1 VGSKR
6 LRFDTLCPTC
16 FYAPS
21 VSANPHDP
29 HFTRWLRSLKPRQ
42 ELVIRCALGVRFPA
56 IRADRDN
63 TARVDELTQTM
74 QLDEHRLA
82 MIIADAK
89 MIAQDIEKVISETPT
104 AAETE
109 VTH

>member
-1 VGSKR
+1 M
-6 LRFDTLCPTC
+6 
-16 FYAPS
+16 
-21 VSANPHDP
+21 SADPHDP
-29 HFTRWLRSLKPRQ
+29 KFITWLCSLEPRQ

-74 QLDEHRLA
+74 QLDEDRLA

-89 MIAQDIEKVISETPT
+89 IIAQDIEKVISEAPPADETAPT
-104 AAETE
+104 Q
-109 VTH
+109 H

>member
-1 VGSKR
+1 M
-6 LRFDTLCPTC
+6 
-16 FYAPS
+16 
-21 VSANPHDP
+21 
-29 HFTRWLRSLKPRQ
+29 KPRQ

-74 QLDEHRLA
+74 QLDKDRLA

-89 MIAQDIEKVISETPT
+89 MIAQDIEKVIERLSPPRRARGDRE
-104 AAETE
+104 ALD
-109 VTH
+109 